1 MRRFITSALV
11 AAALAGPSLANAD
24 GDAGLYARLFGGINF
39 LNDTDFNVLG
49 AVNVDNEY
57 DEGFVVGGAL
67 GYDYG
72 KIWSFGGVRTEVEL
86 SYRENDIDVH
96 SVSALGGD
104 QPSSTGD
111 VSSTALM
118 ANAYNDFHNQTAF
131 TPYLGG
137 GIGYAWSDMSDFGI
151 AAIPNVLDDDDSG
164 FAWQLGAGVNYAI
177 NKMLSLS
184 VDYRYLNTDID
195 VTSSAAAG
203 STGSEVDSDNH
214 TVSFGI
220 RYRY

>member
-1 MRRFITSALV
+1 MRHFITPALL
-11 AAALAGPSLANAD
+11 AASLAGPSMANAD
-24 GDAGLYARLFGGINF
+24 SDAGLYSRLFGGINF
-39 LNDTDFNVLG
+39 LDDTDFNVLG
-49 AVNVDNEY
+49 TVKVDNEY
-57 DEGFVVGGAL
+57 ETGFVVGGAL

-72 KIWSFGGVRTEVEL
+72 KIWSLGGVRSEVEL

-111 VSSTALM
+111 ASSTALM
-118 ANAYNDFHNQTAF
+118 FNAYNDFHNQTAV
-131 TPYLGG
+131 TPYLGA
-137 GIGYAWSDMSDFGI
+137 GIGYAWADMSDFGI

-164 FAWQLGAGVNYAI
+164 FAWQLGAGVNYAM
-177 NKMLSLS
+177 NKVLTLS

-195 VTSSAAAG
+195 VTSSPAAG
-203 STGSEVDSDNH
+203 STGSEVDLDNH

-220 RYRY
+220 RYSY